1 MVIPFG
7 TGWLFG
13 PAAEGSSL
21 PGFDD
26 SGFTAVTLP
35 HTVTPLS
42 WQDWDPAAWE
52 RVWAY
57 RKHFDTL
64 PDAAGAPGAPGAS
77 GRVFLDVGAALTHS
91 TVTLNGT
98 EVGDYLGGY
107 LPFAFEITGLLQS
120 AGNVLAVRLDSG
132 FNLNAP
138 PDRPAPAVST
148 AVDFWQPGGIYRD
161 VRLRVVP
168 EVFLADVF
176 AKPVN
181 LLDTA
186 ARQVVVQVTCSACC
200 SSRSQPLP
208 RAGRRVGY
216 AESMRI
222 SKVVSVIA
230 DTGRVVVSAAS
241 RVRMRS
247 CPATPDPGW

>member
-1 MVIPFG
+1 VVIPFG

-52 RVWAY
+52 RVWIY
-57 RKHFDTL
+57 PKHFDA
-64 PDAAGAPGAPGAS
+64 PFEAGLS
-77 GRVFLDVGAALTHS
+77 GRRVFLDVGAALTHS

-120 AGNVLAVRLDSG
+120 AGNVLAVRLDPG
-132 FNLNAP
+132 FNLNVP

-148 AVDFWQPGGIYRD
+148 AVDFWR
-161 VRLRVVP
+161 
-168 EVFLADVF
+168 
-176 AKPVN
+176 
-181 LLDTA
+181 T
-186 ARQVVVQVTCSACC
+186 
-200 SSRSQPLP
+200 
-208 RAGRRVGY
+208 RR
-216 AESMRI
+216 R
-222 SKVVSVIA
+222 
-230 DTGRVVVSAAS
+230 
-241 RVRMRS
+241 
-247 CPATPDPGW
+247 GW